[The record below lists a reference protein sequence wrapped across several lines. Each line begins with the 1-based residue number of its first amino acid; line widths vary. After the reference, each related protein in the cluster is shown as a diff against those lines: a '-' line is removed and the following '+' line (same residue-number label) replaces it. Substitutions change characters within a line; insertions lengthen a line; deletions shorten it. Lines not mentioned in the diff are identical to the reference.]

1 MPKARNVQVAKA
13 AIEGQKCQP
22 SGPPRLKAAI
32 YARVSTTDQDCSV
45 QLGELRAYCARRDW
59 AVQAEY
65 VDTITGKA
73 ASRPSLNRLFDDARE
88 HRFDVVVV
96 WKIDR
101 FGRSVKNF
109 TEHVARLDAWG
120 IRFLAT
126 TQNIDTDKADPMSRL
141 LMHMLSAFA
150 EFEREMI
157 VERVKAGIHAAK
169 LRGVRFG
176 QPRVVVDRADIVAM
190 SKYGYSSR
198 AIGKK
203 HGISYMTVQ
212 RIVKAWCP
220 RCDVMHTTESPCRAA

>member
-1 MPKARNVQVAKA
+1 MPRAKNVAVAGGD
-13 AIEGQKCQP
+13 IGPLKCQP
-22 SGPPRLKAAI
+22 PDQARPRAAI
-32 YARVSTTDQDCSV
+32 YARVSTTDQDCSL
-45 QLGELRAYCARRDW
+45 QLGELRAYCERRGWD
-59 AVQAEY
+59 VTGEY

-73 ASRPSLNRLFDDARE
+73 ASRPALNKLFDDARE
-88 HRFDVVVV
+88 HRFQTVVV

-157 VERVKAGIHAAK
+157 VERVRAGMHAAK
-169 LRGVRFG
+169 LKGARFG
-176 QPRVVVDRADIVAM
+176 RPRVVVNRHKVVAM
-190 SKYGYSSR
+190 HAAGYSLR
-198 AIGKK
+198 AIGAK
-203 HGISYMTVQ
+203 HGINRMTVA
-212 RIVKAWCP
+212 RIVA
-220 RCDVMHTTESPCRAA
+220 EAA